1 MVAILITPRS
11 GTTSEAGD
19 TASFQVSLASN
30 PITGN
35 VTMNFVSSDTSEGI
49 LSNNLSSLTFTRTNW
64 NTPQTLTIKGVDD
77 DINDTLDGGIGADSM
92 IGGAGNDTLIGG
104 AGNDTLDGGIGNDT
118 LIGGAGN
125 DLYYIDNGNDVVS
138 DQGSNTDVDTVIMT
152 AIFSY
157 TLGSGIENATAPTTG
172 GNVNLTGN
180 GLNNNLTGNSGNNK
194 LSGDAGN
201 DSLNGGTGNDVY
213 VVDSTTDVI
222 QETSTQFSF

>member
-11 GTTSEAGD
+11 GTT
-19 TASFQVSLASN
+19 
-30 PITGN
+30 TGN

-49 LSNNLSSLTFTRTNW
+49 LSNNLSSLTFTPTNW

-77 DINDTLDGGIGADSM
+77 DI
-92 IGGAGNDTLIGG
+92 
-104 AGNDTLDGGIGNDT
+104 NDTLDGGIGNDT

-194 LSGDAGN
+194 LIGDAGN

>member
-49 LSNNLSSLTFTRTNW
+49 LSNNLSSLTFTPTNW

-104 AGNDTLDGGIGNDT
+104 AGNDTLDGGIGND
-118 LIGGAGN
+118 
-125 DLYYIDNGNDVVS
+125 
-138 DQGSNTDVDTVIMT
+138 
-152 AIFSY
+152 
-157 TLGSGIENATAPTTG
+157 
-172 GNVNLTGN
+172 
-180 GLNNNLTGNSGNNK
+180 
-194 LSGDAGN
+194 
-201 DSLNGGTGNDVY
+201 SLNGGTGNDVY